1 MTANGQQTEPDPKQI
16 EEVKAE
22 AEIGDAKAQY
32 DLGLCYARGQGV
44 AKDEVE
50 AVKWFR
56 KAAEQ
61 NVAKAQ
67 AALGFSYADGTGV
80 AKDEVEA
87 VKWFRRAAEQNV
99 AEAQYML
106 ASCYYKG
113 QGVARDQVESVKWAR
128 KAAEQNVAEAQAT
141 LGFNYATGQGVA
153 KNYVQAY
160 AWFLLAAGQGHVD
173 AKNNMT
179 ILKDKM
185 TPEQIAEG
193 QKLARD
199 FKPSSVSVEPPA
211 AIPAVRS
218 GTASA
223 VEKSPFAPNQITDT
237 FGLTIDTPIPASS
250 ISASTNYVRHLAT
263 PDLKPVK
270 TQRIGSFGS
279 PRFKHPIDKYDV
291 RDSDDRFIYQIF
303 VYAYSQDT
311 TRAPQGLVYHDP
323 FGEFLKTKEGQKAAA
338 DLRKAVMANP
348 QARAQLEKVR
358 QLQQLVTG
366 HDPARKGSGCFA
378 VILAAALFTGFI
390 ALLIIR

>member
-1 MTANGQQTEPDPKQI
+1 
-16 EEVKAE
+16 
-22 AEIGDAKAQY
+22 
-32 DLGLCYARGQGV
+32 
-44 AKDEVE
+44 
-50 AVKWFR
+50 
-56 KAAEQ
+56 
-61 NVAKAQ
+61 
-67 AALGFSYADGTGV
+67 LGFSYADGTGV

-99 AEAQYML
+99 AEAQ
-106 ASCYYKG
+106 
-113 QGVARDQVESVKWAR
+113 
-128 KAAEQNVAEAQAT
+128 AT

-160 AWFLLAAGQGHVD
+160 AWFFLAAGQGHVD

-218 GTASA
+218 GTALA

-279 PRFKHPIDKYDV
+279 PCFKHPIDKYDV

-311 TRAPQGLVYHDP
+311 TRAPQGLV
-323 FGEFLKTKEGQKAAA
+323 L
-338 DLRKAVMANP
+338 LRST
-348 QARAQLEKVR
+348 RAELERVNQIQ
-358 QLQQLVTG
+358 QLQQLVTV
-366 HDPARKGSGCFA
+366 HDPAQKGSGCFA
-378 VILAAALFTGFI
+378 VILTAALFTGFI
-390 ALLIIR
+390 ALPIIR